1 MADDKF
7 KKPKKIEYETPDQD
21 PLDPEKTEDT
31 PLSKEFEEQDDVQS
45 TAAIVVE
52 EYGRSIE
59 FMKFVEQ
66 LLRDASKVEVEID
79 PEDDPEVWMAMQRL
93 YGNPTNRLNSLEYFQ
108 LVDMLEGVERIEQV
122 DDRNEDGDILDAL
135 PNTQEVEEGEITDE
149 DFQISAI
156 DDIEERAKIVRKS
169 VFKDPPPPPP
179 PKSVSWLRRW
189 RKSFRKIEIFGKEYR
204 VQWLRKRWWRK

>member
-21 PLDPEKTEDT
+21 PFDPEKTEDT
-31 PLSKEFEEQDDVQS
+31 PLSKEFEEQDDTQS